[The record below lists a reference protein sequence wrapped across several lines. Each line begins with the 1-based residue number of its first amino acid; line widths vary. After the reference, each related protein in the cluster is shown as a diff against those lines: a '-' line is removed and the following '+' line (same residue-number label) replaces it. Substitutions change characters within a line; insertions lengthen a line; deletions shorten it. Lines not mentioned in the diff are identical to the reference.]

1 MIYGA
6 YLSVGLFVEGS
17 DQEKIIFEM
26 LHVIQVNIEHSGTL
40 SERYQAMAPCWSSQ
54 GTLSFE
60 KMEEKRQGPHTLL
73 IFERVLEDFDV
84 SSTYHV

>member
-1 MIYGA
+1 MALTQELGEYVRTLIRRPVIYGA

-40 SERYQAMAPCWSSQ
+40 SERYQAMAPC
-54 GTLSFE
+54 
-60 KMEEKRQGPHTLL
+60 
-73 IFERVLEDFDV
+73 
-84 SSTYHV
+84 